1 MWVIYGEND
10 KFVIG
15 DEITIFGIE
24 SIWEVLCVKEEYG
37 VGVDVKES
45 GFRTIDT
52 YGPIKPNPIKSIN
65 DTDDYKQWLLLIL
78 AYKQNINRTSQEF
91 ISVMQWFPAIPKDSL
106 CHMQG
111 KNRFEK

>member
-1 MWVIYGEND
+1 MKE
-10 KFVIG
+10 KF
-15 DEITIFGIE
+15 
-24 SIWEVLCVKEEYG
+24 LEYPVWWLSDG
-37 VGVDVKES
+37 GSYQPSFTVD
-45 GFRTIDT
+45 
-52 YGPIKPNPIKSIN
+52 PIKSIN

-111 KNRFEK
+111 NNRFEK